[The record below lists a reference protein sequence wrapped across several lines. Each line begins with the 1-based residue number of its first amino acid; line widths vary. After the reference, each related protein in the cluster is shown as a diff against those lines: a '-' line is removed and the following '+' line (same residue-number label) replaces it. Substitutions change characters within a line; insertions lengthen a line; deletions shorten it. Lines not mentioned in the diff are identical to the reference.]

1 MNNQTTD
8 NNWASLSDI
17 MTGLM
22 VIFMFIAIAYMVE
35 VEETQEKR
43 DKMFEEFMATKQ
55 ALYTELDSVF
65 RDDFKKWDV
74 ELDRDLSIKFTN
86 PQILFTSGQ
95 ARIRNQFR
103 EILESFFPKY
113 LEIIMQP
120 KYQNRIAEVRIEG
133 HTDPTPVSSRKSRT
147 KETLVEIEDSLGNIS
162 LILQE
167 VDEPLDEAT
176 YRQQNDAYIQN
187 IELSQDRARNVLSY
201 IRTIDAYSQL
211 PDKEQQLLQ
220 FWLTANGLSYGR
232 TLDDDKQL
240 VHETGNITNN
250 RNSRRV
256 EFRIITSSDKLV
268 EEVIKQMN

>member
-1 MNNQTTD
+1 MNNQNTD

-35 VEETQEKR
+35 AEEKQEER
-43 DKMFEEFMATKQ
+43 DKMFEEFMVTKET
-55 ALYTELDSVF
+55 LYSELDSVF

-74 ELDRDLSIKFTN
+74 ELDKDLSIKFTN
-86 PQILFTSGQ
+86 PQILFTSGE
-95 ARIRNQFR
+95 ARIRSRFK
-103 EILESFFPKY
+103 EILDSFFPRY
-113 LEIIMQP
+113 LAVIMQP
-120 KYQNRIAEVRIEG
+120 KYQNKIAEVRIEG
-133 HTDPTPVSSRKSRT
+133 HTDPTPISSRKSRK
-147 KETLVEIEDSLGNIS
+147 KETFIRVKDSLGNIS

-167 VDEPLDEAT
+167 GDEPLNEAT

-201 IRTIDAYSQL
+201 VRTIDTYSKL
-211 PDKEQQLLQ
+211 PETEQQLLQ

-232 TLDDDKQL
+232 TLDDNKQL
-240 VHETGNITNN
+240 VHETGNEVNN